1 MDELTSPAGI
11 AALAAGAVALL
22 AFFIALGSRR
32 RLRKVQAAQAAV
44 LGEGGGDVVMHAHRL
59 GQELEAL
66 AARVDAAENE
76 LRGADAALGRRVDG
90 AITQIAVVRYD
101 ALGEMT
107 GQQSSSVA
115 MLDGHS
121 NGVVF
126 SAILHRDH
134 ARLYAKPVVGG
145 RSELRL
151 TPEEDEAV
159 AKALA
164 GKGVSA
170 PDSAGSPDE
179 GG

>member
-1 MDELTSPAGI
+1 VDELTSAAGI

-44 LGEGGGDVVMHAHRL
+44 LGEGGGDIVTQTHRL
-59 GQELEAL
+59 GEELATL
-66 AARVDAAENE
+66 AARVDAAERE
-76 LRGADAALGRRVDG
+76 LREGDAELGRRVDG
-90 AITQIAVVRYD
+90 AITRIAVVRYD

-115 MLDGHS
+115 LLDGHS

-126 SAILHRDH
+126 SSILHRES

-145 RSELRL
+145 KSELRL

-159 AKALA
+159 ASALA
-164 GKGVSA
+164 E
-170 PDSAGSPDE
+170 PGS
-179 GG
+179 

>member
-1 MDELTSPAGI
+1 VDELTSAAGI

-22 AFFIALGSRR
+22 AFFVALGSRR

-44 LGEGGGDVVMHAHRL
+44 LGEGGGNVVTHTHQL
-59 GQELEAL
+59 GEDLEAL
-66 AARVDAAENE
+66 VARVEGVE
-76 LRGADAALGRRVDG
+76 REMREADSALGRRVDG
-90 AITQIAVVRYD
+90 AITRVAVVRYD

-115 MLDGHS
+115 LLDGHS

-126 SAILHRDH
+126 SSILLRDQ
-134 ARLYAKPVVGG
+134 ARLYAKPVMGG
-145 RSELRL
+145 KSELRL

-159 AKALA
+159 AAALA
-164 GKGVSA
+164 
-170 PDSAGSPDE
+170 DS

>member
-1 MDELTSPAGI
+1 VDELTSPAGI

-22 AFFIALGSRR
+22 AFFVALGARR

-44 LGEGGGDVVMHAHRL
+44 LGEGGGDVVTHAHRL
-59 GQELEAL
+59 SEDLESL
-66 AARVDAAENE
+66 VARVEAAERE
-76 LRGADAALGRRVDG
+76 LREADAVLGRRVNG
-90 AITQIAVVRYD
+90 AISKIAVVRYD

-115 MLDGHS
+115 MLDGNS

-126 SAILHRDH
+126 SSILHRDH
-134 ARLYAKPVVGG
+134 ARLYAKPVVNG

-159 AKALA
+159 SKALA
-164 GKGVSA
+164 DPGR
-170 PDSAGSPDE
+170 
-179 GG
+179 